1 MVTTNNKLLQE
12 PISGSLNWDSPL
24 NTNFL
29 NIDQAFGAPY
39 TVYVGTGSS
48 SAPTVSLT
56 SGTTFQTV
64 NGNSLYWYDAQQL
77 VIQSGSLAG
86 GTQTLLNNVTVYL
99 PNTLGTGTMGG
110 AWIIRNAISSAQQGS
125 YTVTIVGGGGSGA
138 SITVSNGTSAYIYTD
153 GTNVYY
159 ADSNLTTTLTNP
171 SFTNVTITGTE
182 SVAGATTI
190 AGVTTIGLPVAETV
204 TITIASPAVITA
216 ASVPVVNTPVV
227 FSTTGAL
234 PTGIT
239 AGTTYY
245 VLAPT
250 ATTFNIAATIGGT
263 AINTSGTQSGTQTA
277 TFSSQFS
284 DALNISSSSK
294 LALNLP
300 NIAETATISA
310 TAATGTINYDL
321 LTQSVLYYTTAATA
335 NWTVN
340 TRGNSL
346 TTLNSIMG
354 IGQSLT
360 FAFLVQN
367 QNLSAV
373 TTTITIATPAVFTIT
388 GTLPVNG
395 TPVTFSST
403 GALPTGLTAGAT
415 YYVIN
420 ASGSTFNVSATVGGS
435 AIATSGTQSGT
446 QTVTYYGL
454 FNNAFQIDGSAVTPK
469 WQGGT
474 TPTYGN
480 NGAIDVYTYT
490 IIKTAASTY
499 TVLASLTPF
508 K

>member
-56 SGTTFQTV
+56 SGTASQTV
-64 NGNSLYWYDAQQL
+64 NSNSLYWYDAQQL

-86 GTQTLLNNVTVYL
+86 GTQTLINNVTVYL
-99 PNTLGTGTMGG
+99 PNSLGTGTMGG
-110 AWIIRNAISSAQQGS
+110 AWIIRNAISAAQQGS
-125 YTVTIVGGGGSGA
+125 YTVTIVGGGGSGSSVTIA
-138 SITVSNGTSAYIYTD
+138 NGTSAYIYTD

-159 ADSNLTTTLTNP
+159 ADSNLTAMLTNP
-171 SFTNVTITGTE
+171 SFTNL
-182 SVAGATTI
+182 SVSNSE
-190 AGVTTIGLPVAETV
+190 TIGLPAAETV

-234 PTGIT
+234 PTGLT

-245 VLAPT
+245 IVAPT
-250 ATTFNIAATIGGT
+250 ATTFNVATSIGGS
-263 AINTSGTQSGTQTA
+263 AINTSGTQSGAQTA

-310 TAATGTINYDL
+310 TAATGTVNYDL
-321 LTQSVLYYTTAATA
+321 LTQSVIYYTTAATGD
-335 NWTVN
+335 WTVN
-340 TRGNSL
+340 ARGNSL

-354 IGQSLT
+354 VGQSLT
-360 FAFLVQN
+360 LAFLVQN
-367 QNLSAV
+367 QNISAV
-373 TTTITIATPAVFTIT
+373 TTTITIASPAVFTIT
-388 GTLPVNG
+388 GTLPANG
-395 TPVTFSST
+395 TPVSFSTT
-403 GALPTGLTAGAT
+403 GALPTGLTAGT
-415 YYVIN
+415 IYYVIN

-435 AIATSGTQSGT
+435 AITTSGTQSGT

-454 FNNAFQIDGSAVTPK
+454 FNNAFQVDGSAVTPK

-480 NGAIDVYTYT
+480 NGSIDVYTYT
-490 IIKTAASTY
+490 IIKTAATPTY